1 MKHSA
6 PLWILSVL
14 AVMLAVGWLGS
25 RAIPTAEPSQ
35 ASPGTALIGGHFEL
49 VNGAGKPV
57 TEKDFAGKTML
68 VFFGFTHC
76 PDTCPTALL
85 VIQQALADLGAD
97 ADKITPIFITI
108 DPARDTPEVMGK
120 YVAHFGTRMVGL
132 SGSAAQI
139 KHAADAYKVYYSKM
153 ENEKDP
159 NDYMMDHSTFL
170 YLMDVHGKYI
180 AHFPATIS
188 EPQLKEALAKAVR

>member
-25 RAIPTAEPSQ
+25 RAIPTAKLSQPSQ
-35 ASPGTALIGGHFEL
+35 GEALIGGHFEL
-49 VNGAGKPV
+49 VNAAGKTV

-76 PDTCPTALL
+76 PDFCPTALL
-85 VIQQALADLGAD
+85 TVQSALADLGAD

-120 YVAHFGTRMVGL
+120 YVAHFGPRMVGL

-139 KHAADAYKVYYSKM
+139 RQVADAYKVYYSKM
-153 ENEKDP
+153 ENEGDP
-159 NDYMMDHSTFL
+159 NDYMMDHSGFI
-170 YLMDVHGKYI
+170 YLMDGHGKYI
-180 AHFPATIS
+180 AHFPATIA
-188 EPQLKEALAKAVR
+188 EPQLRDALAKAVR